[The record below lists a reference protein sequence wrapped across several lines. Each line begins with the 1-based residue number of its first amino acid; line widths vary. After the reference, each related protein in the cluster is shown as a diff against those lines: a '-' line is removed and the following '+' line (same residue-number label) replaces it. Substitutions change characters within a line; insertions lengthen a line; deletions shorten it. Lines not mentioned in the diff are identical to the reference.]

1 MCRYCSTLA
10 ELRKQ
15 DLFLYEK
22 AVERFKRQFKQD
34 DMLLRRC
41 LIALSW
47 KENEDL
53 VNDILKV
60 IGGDEECVECV

>member
-22 AVERFKRQFKQD
+22 AVEKFKRQFKQD
-34 DMLLRRC
+34 DMLLRRS

>member
-22 AVERFKRQFKQD
+22 AVEKFKRQFKQD
-34 DMLLRRC
+34 DMLLRRS

-60 IGGDEECVECV
+60 IGGNEECVECV